1 MTYFYPDSRLPALS
15 NINMSLERE
24 EFLLAVGG
32 SGSGKSTLAR
42 VLAGLIP
49 DYYGGKICGQ
59 IFFQG
64 KSMQEIDRRS
74 LSTQVGIVFQDPEK
88 QLVMTSVEA
97 EIAFGLENLG
107 LPQQEMFRRVA
118 EVMSFLN
125 LSPLKNEFTANL
137 SGGQKQK
144 VALASV
150 LAMKPRVLI
159 LDEPTSQLD
168 PAAADE
174 FLYLVERLN
183 REMGYTVVLIEQ
195 RLDRCFHLADRVAMM
210 AGGEI
215 LHIGGVAEAARWQV
229 RHSLPFIPP
238 VSRFFV
244 SMGSDVVPL
253 TVKDGRRE
261 LEKYFATPAPSA
273 GMQEQWI
280 ADPDRWSEGKPTV
293 LDVAD
298 VWFTYENGR
307 EALKGASLTVSRG
320 DFLVIL
326 GENAAG
332 KSTLLK
338 LITGILKPGR
348 GKVAVMGEDTRHSVL
363 AKMAERVGYLSQNPN
378 DYLFE
383 DTVENEL
390 RFTLDS
396 LGRVDVGIIDDT
408 LDKLSLTSVRMA
420 NPRDLSG
427 GERQRVALAS
437 ILVARPELILLDEP
451 TRGMDSILK
460 NELGTL
466 LQGLNERGLTTILV
480 THDVEFAAEYA
491 RRVTMMFDGRI
502 TGDGSKYQVLKG
514 SAFYSP
520 QMARLFNNIRN
531 HVLTVDDAIK
541 SMNDITGRGCCP
553 SGRAAGSPASS
564 EGAAM

>member
-1 MTYFYPDSRLPALS
+1 MGVGTISLFEIENLTYFYPDSRLPSLK
-15 NINMSLERE
+15 NINLSLEQE
-24 EFLLAVGG
+24 EFLLVVGG

-42 VLAGLIP
+42 VLAGLVP

-59 IFFQG
+59 VLFQG
-64 KSMQEIDRRS
+64 KPLQDNRRS
-74 LSTQVGIVFQDPEK
+74 LSSLVGIVFQDPEK

-107 LPQQEMFRRVA
+107 LPHQEMFRRVA

-125 LSPLKNEFTANL
+125 LSPLKDEFTANL

-195 RLDRCFHLADRVAMM
+195 RLDRCFHLADRVAFMDR
-210 AGGEI
+210 GEI
-215 LHIGGVAEAARWQV
+215 LHTGTAAEAARWQV
-229 RHSLPFIPP
+229 QHTLPFIPP

-244 SMGSDVVPL
+244 SIGSAVVPM

-261 LEKYFATPAPSA
+261 LEKYFAAPVPATGIYDRQIEDPGQWSA
-273 GMQEQWI
+273 GKT
-280 ADPDRWSEGKPTV
+280 AV
-293 LDVAD
+293 LEVEDI
-298 VWFTYENGR
+298 WFTYENGR
-307 EALKGASLTVSRG
+307 EALKGVSLTVARG
-320 DFLVIL
+320 DFLVIM

-338 LITGILKPGR
+338 MIPGILKPGR
-348 GKVAVMGEDTRHSVL
+348 GRVTVLGEDTGNSTP
-363 AKMAERVGYLSQNPN
+363 ASMARKIGYLSQNPN

-383 DTVENEL
+383 DTVEGEL
-390 RFTLDS
+390 RFTLNN
-396 LGRVDVGIIDDT
+396 LGRADQGMVDGVLEK
-408 LDKLSLTSVRMA
+408 LDLNGVRGA

-437 ILVARPELILLDEP
+437 VLVAGPELLLLDEP
-451 TRGMDSILK
+451 TRGMDYSLK

-520 QMARLFNNIRN
+520 QMARLFNNIRDN
-531 HVLTVDDAIK
+531 ILTVDDAIE
-541 SMNDITGRGCCP
+541 SMKDIVGRGC
-553 SGRAAGSPASS
+553 RLPA
-564 EGAAM
+564 

>member
-1 MTYFYPDSRLPALS
+1 VEEISLFEIENLTYFYPDSRLPALK
-15 NINMSLERE
+15 NINLSLEKE
-24 EFLLAVGG
+24 EFLLVVGG

-42 VLAGLIP
+42 LLAGLVP
-49 DYYGGKICGQ
+49 DYYGGRICGRVL
-59 IFFQG
+59 FQD
-64 KSMQEIDRRS
+64 KPLQEGRRS
-74 LSTQVGIVFQDPEK
+74 LGAQVGIVFQDPEK
-88 QLVMTSVEA
+88 QLVLTSVEA

-107 LPQQEMFRRVA
+107 LPQQEMLRRVA

-125 LSPLKNEFTANL
+125 LSPLKEEFTANL

-195 RLDRCFHLADRVAMM
+195 RLDRCFHLADRVAFMDRGAIM
-210 AGGEI
+210 HTGTA
-215 LHIGGVAEAARWQV
+215 AEAARWQV
-229 RHSLPFIPP
+229 QHSLPFIPP

-244 SMGSDVVPL
+244 SIGSAVVPL

-261 LEKYFATPAPSA
+261 LEKHFAAPAPATGIYDRQIDDPGRQSA
-273 GMQEQWI
+273 EKT
-280 ADPDRWSEGKPTV
+280 AV
-293 LDVAD
+293 LDIED
-298 VWFTYENGR
+298 VWFAYENGR
-307 EALKGASLTVSRG
+307 EALKGANLRVARG

-338 LITGILKPGR
+338 LIAGILKPGR
-348 GKVAVMGEDTRHSVL
+348 GRLAVLGEDTRRSTP
-363 AKMAERVGYLSQNPN
+363 ASMARKIGYLSQNPN

-383 DTVENEL
+383 DTVEEEI
-390 RFTLDS
+390 RFTLNN
-396 LGRVDVGIIDDT
+396 LGRADQGMVDGILEK
-408 LDKLSLTSVRMA
+408 LDLNGVSGA

-437 ILVARPELILLDEP
+437 VLVAGPDLLLLDEP
-451 TRGMDSILK
+451 TRGMDYSLK
-460 NELGTL
+460 KELGTL
-466 LQGLNERGLTTILV
+466 LQEQNQQGLTTVLV

-491 RRVTMMFDGRI
+491 RQVAVMFDGRI
-502 TGDGSKYQVLKG
+502 VAAGSKHQILAG

-520 QMARLFNNIRN
+520 QIARLFYGIAGD
-531 HVLTVDDAIK
+531 VLTVSDAVEKMRTI
-541 SMNDITGRGCCP
+541 S
-553 SGRAAGSPASS
+553 
-564 EGAAM
+564 GAARE